1 MSCGVYKI
9 TNQINGKCY
18 IGQSIN
24 IEQRWREERTAASS
38 STDSEYNTPRSRA
51 IRKYG
56 LENFTFEV
64 LEECEVEN
72 LNLLEQ
78 FYAEYYNSYVPNGYN
93 IAICGEQG
101 FSFRKL
107 NLALLKEIISDLKET
122 DISEKELAI
131 KYNVSLDNI
140 SKINLGKRC
149 RLPNEDY
156 PIRKRNL
163 LPKDKV
169 ICPFCGGFMDRHAKM
184 CINCRNLAKKI
195 ISDESIKEVFPIIYK
210 DGFEAAGRVL
220 GISGNAIKKR
230 LKKMNIPHLIKDFR
244 AWFQAKT
251 HEGLC

>member
-1 MSCGVYKI
+1 MSCGIYKI

-56 LENFTFEV
+56 LENFTFEI

-107 NLALLKEIISDLKET
+107 NLSLLKEIISDLKET
-122 DISEKELAI
+122 DIPEKELAI

-149 RLPNEDY
+149 RLPNESY

-169 ICPFCGGFMDRHAKM
+169 ICPICGGFMDRHAKM
-184 CINCRNLAKKI
+184 CINCRNLARQI
-195 ISDESIKEVFPIIYK
+195 ISNESIKKIFPIIYK
-210 DGFEAAGRVL
+210 DGFEAASRIL
-220 GISGNAIKKR
+220 GISSGAIKKR
-230 LKKMNIPHLIKDFR
+230 LKKMNIPYLIKDFR
-244 AWFQAKT
+244 IWFKT
-251 HEGLC
+251 KTSGSID